1 VTISEPVTMLTD
13 YLLATGSMVFGISL
27 LRNSTRSSRIALLWP
42 LGFFCGAAAAIVGGT
57 FHGFA
62 TMQSAGTHTALWNIT
77 LVLIGISAGF
87 MISAALCGPLKAD
100 AQNTRWLRAGAVL
113 SVAGLL
119 IQLGRVSFHPNFNH
133 NDLYHCV
140 QTVALYFLFRGARL
154 TAFFD

>member
-1 VTISEPVTMLTD
+1 MLTD
-13 YLLATGSMVFGISL
+13 YLLAAGSLVFGISL
-27 LRNSTRSSRIALLWP
+27 LRNSTGSSRTALLWP
-42 LGFFCGAAAAIVGGT
+42 IGFFCGAAAALIGGT

-62 TMQSAGTHTALWNIT
+62 SMQSAGTHAALWNVT
-77 LVLIGISAGF
+77 LLLIGVSAGF

-100 AQNTRWLRAGAVL
+100 APNTRWLRAGAGL

-119 IQLGRVSFHPNFNH
+119 IQIGHISLHANFNH

-154 TAFFD
+154 TA